1 MAASEQSNPRV
12 DAELMAARM
21 KEHSRFLEWDRE
33 ISGKLYYALW
43 IVFMGGFVL
52 SITST
57 VALPASSSCTLW
69 LLRTFRLFAV
79 VGSLLNFLLQSKAI
93 DAVRFSRE
101 KSAEYE
107 LHIAL
112 EEKNPD
118 KSQAA
123 YMRAAGLTGKL
134 NDLDGLIP
142 RLECALICCAIA
154 FLTLAIWLTWDV
166 MPTTR

>member
-1 MAASEQSNPRV
+1 MATNGQPNLTV
-12 DAELMAARM
+12 DAEVMAERM
-21 KEHSRFLEWDRE
+21 KEHSKFLEWDRE
-33 ISGKLYYALW
+33 INGRLYYALW

-57 VALPASSSCTLW
+57 ITLPASSSCMLW

-79 VGSLLNFLLQSKAI
+79 VGSLLNFVLQSKAI

-101 KSAEYE
+101 KSAEFG

-112 EEKNPD
+112 AGVNPD
-118 KSQAA
+118 RSRAA
-123 YMRAAGLTGKL
+123 YIRAEGLTGKL
-134 NDLDGLIP
+134 NDLDVLIP
-142 RLECALICCAIA
+142 RLEGALFCCAIA

-166 MPTTR
+166 LPMAR

>member
-1 MAASEQSNPRV
+1 MTASGQSNPSE
-12 DAELMAARM
+12 DAELMAERM

-33 ISGKLYYALW
+33 INGKLYYALW

-57 VALPASSSCTLW
+57 VPLPTSSSCTLW

-93 DAVRFSRE
+93 DAVRFSRQ

-112 EEKNPD
+112 VAKD
-118 KSQAA
+118 KVSSQAA
-123 YMRAAGLTGKL
+123 YVRAEELTGKL
-134 NDLDGLIP
+134 ADLDLMLS
-142 RLECALICCAIA
+142 RLECALICCTIA

-166 MPTTR
+166 LPITR

>member
-1 MAASEQSNPRV
+1 MAANGQPNPRV
-12 DAELMAARM
+12 DAELMAERM

-33 ISGKLYYALW
+33 INGKLYYALW

-57 VALPASSSCTLW
+57 VALPASSSCMLW

-79 VGSLLNFLLQSKAI
+79 VGSLLNFVLQSKAI

-112 EEKNPD
+112 AAVNPD
-118 KSQAA
+118 RSQGA
-123 YMRAAGLTGKL
+123 YLRAEGSTGKL
-134 NDLDGLIP
+134 NDLDVLIP
-142 RLECALICCAIA
+142 RLEGALFCCIIA
-154 FLTLAIWLTWDV
+154 LLTLAIWLTWDV
-166 MPTTR
+166 MPTAR